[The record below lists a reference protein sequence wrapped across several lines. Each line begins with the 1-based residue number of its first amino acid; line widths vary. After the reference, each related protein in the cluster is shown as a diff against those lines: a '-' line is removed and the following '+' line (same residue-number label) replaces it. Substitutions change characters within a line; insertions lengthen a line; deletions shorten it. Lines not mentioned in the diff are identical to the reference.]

1 MSMVGCNGD
10 PRVNAGSGNLFFIL
24 KWILAFTALLIAL
37 TSPALALD
45 LNSFR
50 AQHKLPPL
58 SYSATLAGAAYEHA
72 RDLARRGRLDHDG
85 FRQRIGALV
94 SGTAAENVSY
104 GCEDQDCAVK
114 QWARSAGHR
123 RNMLLKGITA
133 YGIASARADNGR
145 RYWVMVLG
153 N

>member
-1 MSMVGCNGD
+1 M
-10 PRVNAGSGNLFFIL
+10 
-24 KWILAFTALLIAL
+24 LARLSIIALLMAL
-37 TSPALALD
+37 PTSALALD

-85 FRQRIGALV
+85 FRQRVGALV
-94 SGTAAENVSY
+94 SGTAAENVSW
-104 GCEDQDCAVK
+104 GCDDQDCAIK
-114 QWARSAGHR
+114 QWARSSGHR